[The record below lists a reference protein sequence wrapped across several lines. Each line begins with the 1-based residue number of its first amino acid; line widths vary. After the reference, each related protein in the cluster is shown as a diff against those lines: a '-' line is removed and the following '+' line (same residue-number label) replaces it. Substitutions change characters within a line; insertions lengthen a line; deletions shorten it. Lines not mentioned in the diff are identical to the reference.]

1 MEILLTNDDG
11 IYAEGLL
18 ALYRSFSRNH
28 SVTVVAPD
36 RERSGVGH
44 GISLD
49 SPLRAKRVA
58 VNGEYE
64 GYAVNGTPADC
75 VKLGVLEILKDKP
88 SVVLSGI
95 NPGANLGV
103 NLNYS
108 GTVAAAKEA
117 ALFGIPA
124 IAASIRQG
132 KLENYDV
139 AARFIETLIEKV
151 LENGLPFGTFLNV
164 NIPNSSGKSI
174 EGIVITRQGITRLS
188 ESFEKRTDPWQ
199 QTYYWQRND
208 PQSSA
213 HAPDVDGAALHR
225 NYISITP
232 VKCDMT
238 DYPMVESLKSW
249 DIDKMDW
256 G

>member
-11 IYAEGLL
+11 IYAEGLW
-18 ALYRSFSRNH
+18 ALYRPFSRDH

-49 SPLRAKRVA
+49 NPLRAKRVV
-58 VNGEYE
+58 VNGGYE
-64 GYAVNGTPADC
+64 GHAVNGTPVDC
-75 VKLGVLEILKDKP
+75 IRLGVSEILRDKP
-88 SVVLSGI
+88 DLVLSGI

-117 ALFGIPA
+117 TLFGIPA
-124 IAASIRQG
+124 IAASIGRG
-132 KLENYDV
+132 KPENYAV
-139 AARFIETLIEKV
+139 AARFIEMLVDKV

-164 NIPNSSGKSI
+164 NIPDTSVESI
-174 EGIVITRQGITRLS
+174 GGIVISRQGITQLS
-188 ESFEKRTDPWQ
+188 ESLEKRTDPWHR
-199 QTYYWQRND
+199 TYYWQGSD
-208 PQSSA
+208 SQSVS
-213 HAPDVDGAALHR
+213 HPPDVDGAALHQ

-249 DIDKMDW
+249 NFKKMGW